1 MGESTEA
8 HSARKERRVA
18 GPSDERP
25 MSTRL
30 LWRPVCTIITGS

>member
-1 MGESTEA
+1 MGESTDA
-8 HSARKERRVA
+8 HSACEERRVA

-25 MSTRL
+25 MSTCQ